1 MNVSLMRKRGI
12 TAVSKPVALIALLLM
27 VFLLVACGGGGGAEP
42 KVSFQSPTDGQT
54 VNGTVRVV
62 MQAEN
67 FTVEE
72 SGDVNEGAGHMHIM
86 VDTPCVAVGEVIPND
101 ENHLHFGDGST
112 EAELQLS
119 SGTHTLCLQ
128 AADGAHVALEG
139 DGMTDEISITV
150 E

>member
-12 TAVSKPVALIALLLM
+12 TAVSKPVALISLLLM
-27 VFLLVACGGGGGAEP
+27 VFLLVACGGGAEAR
-42 KVSFQSPTDGQT
+42 VSFQSPTDGQT

-72 SGDVNEGAGHMHIM
+72 SGEVNDGAGHMHIM
-86 VDTPCVAVGEVIPND
+86 VDVPCVAVGEVIPKD
-101 ENHLHFGDGST
+101 DNHLHFGDGST
-112 EAELQLS
+112 EAELELS
-119 SGTHTLCLQ
+119 PGTHTLCLQ
-128 AADGAHVALEG
+128 AADGAHVALAG
-139 DGMTDEISITV
+139 DGMTDEITITV